1 MGLAEQAPLNIAT
14 TLTRLARL
22 NQSDRLGLVL
32 LISVTLHL
40 AVLFVSFKA
49 PEMKKSSAAASLEVV
64 LVNSKSASRPLKAD
78 ALAQANLDGG
88 GNTDAERQAKS
99 PLPVL
104 DRPQQESDVAQK
116 QQQVSRMEQQART
129 LITQVKSTQRVEQ
142 APAKPKPADAPEEAP
157 AAADLVSRSLEAARL
172 QARID
177 RDWESYQKKPKRN
190 FVGARTQEYRFA
202 RYAEDW
208 RIKVEK
214 VGNLNYPE
222 EAKRQKI
229 YGSLQ
234 LIVSIKADGSVE
246 SVEIR
251 RSSGHKVLD
260 EAAKR
265 IVYLA
270 APYAAFPEDIR
281 KDTDILGIVRTWTF
295 TRADQLDTAAAFAE

>member
-1 MGLAEQAPLNIAT
+1 M
-14 TLTRLARL
+14 
-22 NQSDRLGLVL
+22 L
-32 LISVTLHL
+32 LFSIILHL
-40 AVLFVSFKA
+40 VAVFGVGFTL
-49 PEMKKSSAAASLEVV
+49 PEMKKSSSAATLEVV

-88 GNTDAERQAKS
+88 GNTDAERQARS

-104 DRPQQESDVAQK
+104 DRRHESEIAQK
-116 QQQVSRMEQQART
+116 EQVSQLEQQARS
-129 LITQVKSTQRVEQ
+129 LITQIKSPQRVEQ
-142 APAKPKPADAPEEAP
+142 APAKPKQGEAPAESP
-157 AAADLVSRSLEAARL
+157 AAADLMQKSFETARLEAQIA
-172 QARID
+172 

-208 RIKVEK
+208 RVKVEK

-234 LIVSIKADGSVE
+234 LIVNIKADGSVE
-246 SVEIR
+246 NVEIK
-251 RSSGHKVLD
+251 RSSGHRVLD
-260 EAAKR
+260 EAAIR
-265 IVYLA
+265 IVNLA

-281 KDTDILGIVRTWTF
+281 KDTDILSIVRTWTF
-295 TRADQLDTAAAFAE
+295 TRADQLDTNAAFAE

>member
-1 MGLAEQAPLNIAT
+1 M
-14 TLTRLARL
+14 
-22 NQSDRLGLVL
+22 L
-32 LISVTLHL
+32 LISITLHL
-40 AVLFVSFKA
+40 ALLLVSFKA
-49 PEMKKSSAAASLEVV
+49 PEMKKSPIATSLEVV
-64 LVNSKSASRPLKAD
+64 LVNTKSSSRPVKAD

-104 DRPQQESDVAQK
+104 DRPQQESEAVQK
-116 QQQVSRMEQQART
+116 KQQVSQMEQQAQ
-129 LITQVKSTQRVEQ
+129 LLMTQVKATQHVEPI
-142 APAKPKPADAPEEAP
+142 PAKVKPSEAP
-157 AAADLVSRSLEAARL
+157 IEKPGAELAMKSLEAARL
-172 QARID
+172 EAQIS
-177 RDWESYQKKPKRN
+177 RDWDAYQKKPKRN

-222 EAKRQKI
+222 EAKRKKI

-234 LIVSIKADGSVE
+234 LIVNIKADGSVE
-246 SVEIR
+246 HVEVK
-251 RSSGHKVLD
+251 RSSGHKELD
-260 EAAKR
+260 EAAIR
-265 IVYLA
+265 IVTLA

-295 TRADQLDTAAAFAE
+295 TRADQLDTAGAFAD

>member
-1 MGLAEQAPLNIAT
+1 LANHQVPISLA
-14 TLTRLARL
+14 RYARL

-32 LISVTLHL
+32 LISITLHL
-40 AVLFVSFKA
+40 LVVFGVTFKA
-49 PEMKKSSAAASLEVV
+49 PEMKKSAMATSLEVV
-64 LVNSKSASRPLKAD
+64 LVNSKSASRPVKAD

-104 DRPQQESDVAQK
+104 DRPQHETESAQK
-116 QQQVSRMEQQART
+116 QQQVRQLEQQAQ
-129 LITQVKSTQRVEQ
+129 LLMTQVKGTQFVEPI
-142 APAKPKPADAPEEAP
+142 PAKAKPSEAP
-157 AAADLVSRSLEAARL
+157 TEKPGSELAMRSLEAARL
-172 QARID
+172 EAQIS
-177 RDWESYQKKPKRN
+177 RDWDAYQKKPKRN

-234 LIVSIKADGSVE
+234 LIVSIKSDGSVE
-246 SVEIR
+246 RVEIK

-260 EAAKR
+260 EAAIR
-265 IVYLA
+265 IVNLA

-295 TRADQLDTAAAFAE
+295 TRADQLDTAGAFAD

>member
-1 MGLAEQAPLNIAT
+1 M
-14 TLTRLARL
+14 RL

-32 LISVTLHL
+32 LISITLHL
-40 AVLFVSFKA
+40 LAVFGVTFVA
-49 PEMKKSSAAASLEVV
+49 PQMKKSAMATSLEVV
-64 LVNSKSASRPLKAD
+64 LVNSKSSSRPVQAD
-78 ALAQANLDGG
+78 ALAQVNLDGG

-104 DRPQQESDVAQK
+104 DRPQQESEAAQK
-116 QQQVSRMEQQART
+116 QRQVSQMEQQAR
-129 LITQVKSTQRVEQ
+129 LLMTQVKATQHVEPI
-142 APAKPKPADAPEEAP
+142 PAKLKPSEAP
-157 AAADLVSRSLEAARL
+157 TEKTGSDLAMRSLEAARL
-172 QARID
+172 EAQIS
-177 RDWESYQKKPKRN
+177 RDWDAYQKKPKRN

-234 LIVSIKADGSVE
+234 LIVNIKADGSVE
-246 SVEIR
+246 RVEIK
-251 RSSGHKVLD
+251 RSSGHKELD
-260 EAAKR
+260 EAAIR
-265 IVYLA
+265 IVSLA

-295 TRADQLDTAAAFAE
+295 TRADQLDTAAAFAD

>member
-1 MGLAEQAPLNIAT
+1 M
-14 TLTRLARL
+14 RL

-32 LISVTLHL
+32 LISITLHL
-40 AVLFVSFKA
+40 LAVFGVTFVA
-49 PEMKKSSAAASLEVV
+49 PQMKKSAMATSLEVV
-64 LVNSKSASRPLKAD
+64 LVNSKSSSRPVQAD
-78 ALAQANLDGG
+78 ALAQVNLDGG

-104 DRPQQESDVAQK
+104 DRPQQESEAAQK
-116 QQQVSRMEQQART
+116 QRQVSQMEQQAR
-129 LITQVKSTQRVEQ
+129 LLMTQVKATQHVEPI
-142 APAKPKPADAPEEAP
+142 PAKLKPSEAP
-157 AAADLVSRSLEAARL
+157 TEKTGSDLAMRSLEAARL
-172 QARID
+172 EAQIS
-177 RDWESYQKKPKRN
+177 RDWDAYQKKPKRN

-234 LIVSIKADGSVE
+234 LIVNIKADGSVE
-246 SVEIR
+246 RVEIK

-260 EAAKR
+260 EAAIR
-265 IVYLA
+265 IVNLA

-295 TRADQLDTAAAFAE
+295 TRADQLDTAAAFAD